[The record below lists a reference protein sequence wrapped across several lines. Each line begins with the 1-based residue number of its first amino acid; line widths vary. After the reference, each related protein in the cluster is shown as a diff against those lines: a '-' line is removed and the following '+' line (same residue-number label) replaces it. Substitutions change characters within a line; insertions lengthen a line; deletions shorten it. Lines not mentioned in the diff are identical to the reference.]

1 MKKSTLLTLALTGSL
16 LAALSFAADTKKA
29 APAATKA
36 APAPAA
42 APAAPQQ
49 QKLVRVATL
58 KSVEANREFQ
68 NNVQLLQAQRQ
79 QAVELGTALEKEPNA
94 AKKKE
99 LKTKVDDLNAAIRAW
114 APEAEVVLLDP
125 WSILAEADGTWKA
138 GYTDDGIHPNMS
150 AAALMSAY
158 AGPVIL
164 DAWARHLNG

>member
-16 LAALSFAADTKKA
+16 LVALSFAADTKKA

-99 LKTKVDDLNAAIRAW
+99 LKTKVDELMAKLNENNEKMVKAYGFSLNRNYSMIVETSHIYMFVSDEEAAKLEKEQA
-114 APEAEVVLLDP
+114 A
-125 WSILAEADGTWKA
+125 AEA
-138 GYTDDGIHPNMS
+138 
-150 AAALMSAY
+150 AAKKK
-158 AGPVIL
+158 
-164 DAWARHLNG
+164 

>member
-99 LKTKVDDLNAAIRAW
+99 LKTKVDELMAKLNENNEKMVKAYGFSLNRNYSMIVETSHIYMFVSDEEAAKLEKEQA
-114 APEAEVVLLDP
+114 A
-125 WSILAEADGTWKA
+125 AEA
-138 GYTDDGIHPNMS
+138 
-150 AAALMSAY
+150 AAKKK
-158 AGPVIL
+158 
-164 DAWARHLNG
+164 